1 MIKRIG
7 VKELFLIIDFKE
19 EFGMKILFLTEGNHP
34 ATQGGIQTFNRVMK
48 KFFPEELC
56 TLTKKLKS
64 KYEKLYKIEDVIEV
78 GSNKKFFISINKR
91 LKNKIYLYLFY
102 KKILEI
108 SPEICILNSPEEL
121 QYLKKFPNIKK
132 ILVQHTS
139 FNRYLQVYF
148 KNDKNLIEKAK
159 KELDYFVFLSYYDK
173 IKFIKELN
181 FPEKKAVVI
190 RHTCELEILN
200 CCKLKNKK
208 LIMISRLDNKVKRFD
223 LIIKAMKSL
232 RDFSLNIYGDGADK
246 KYLENLIEEN
256 RLQNVFLC
264 GATKQV
270 AEKLDENGIFIM
282 ASDFEG
288 YGITNIEAM
297 RRGLPI
303 ILRNTF
309 ESAKDIIEEN
319 GILLGKE
326 WNEDEFI
333 KAVRKVYNDY
343 DFYSKNSLEKAKN
356 YDFDII
362 KNQWKELFKM
372 K

>member
-1 MIKRIG
+1 M
-7 VKELFLIIDFKE
+7 
-19 EFGMKILFLTEGNHP
+19 
-34 ATQGGIQTFNRVMK
+34 
-48 KFFPEELC
+48 
-56 TLTKKLKS
+56 
-64 KYEKLYKIEDVIEV
+64 
-78 GSNKKFFISINKR
+78 
-91 LKNKIYLYLFY
+91 
-102 KKILEI
+102 
-108 SPEICILNSPEEL
+108 
-121 QYLKKFPNIKK
+121 
-132 ILVQHTS
+132 QHTS
-139 FNRYLQVYF
+139 FNRYLQVYY
-148 KNDKNLIEKAK
+148 KNNKKLIEESK

-200 CCKLKNKK
+200 CCKLKIKK
-208 LIMISRLDNKVKRFD
+208 LIMISRLDNKIKRFD
-223 LIIKAMKSL
+223 LVMKAMKKL
-232 RDFSLNIYGDGADK
+232 TDFILNIYGDGADR
-246 KYLENLIEEN
+246 KYLEDLIKKEK
-256 RLQNVFLC
+256 LKNVFLC
-264 GATKQV
+264 GTTKQV

-309 ESAKDIIEEN
+309 ESAKDIIAEN

-343 DFYSKNSLEKAKN
+343 DFYLKNSLEKAKN
-356 YDFDII
+356 YDFDVI
-362 KNQWKELFKM
+362 KSQWEELFKM